1 MPVFC
6 QLQLDRVPR
15 INSKISYRNLAA
27 TNLDALRKDL
37 SNSILCENME
47 SFDLNELVDCYNKTL
62 SSILDQY
69 APLKTKTVTK
79 RPIVPWF
86 NEQVKAAKRQRRKA
100 EKKWRR
106 TNLNSDLADYKV
118 QKNQTTFVMNCARK
132 AFYTDFISQNSTN
145 QRKLFEAAKILF
157 TQRSDLLFPEYEDP
171 DVLANDIGEFFVQKI
186 ERIHAEFDSSALETS
201 HSSVP
206 EFTELMS
213 RYDSFDILNE
223 ENVKDLISKSS
234 KKSCSLDPM
243 PTSLVLKCQDI
254 LLPVITRMINL
265 SLQSGVFCDEW
276 KQALVQ
282 PQLKKSKT
290 ETVFENLRPIS
301 NLTFILHL
309 N

>member
-1 MPVFC
+1 
-6 QLQLDRVPR
+6 
-15 INSKISYRNLAA
+15 
-27 TNLDALRKDL
+27 
-37 SNSILCENME
+37 ME
-47 SFDLNELVDCYNKTL
+47 SFDLNELVNCYNKTL
-62 SSILDQY
+62 NSILDQY

-86 NEQVKAAKRQRRKA
+86 NEHVEAAKRQRRKA

-106 TNLNSDLADYKV
+106 TNLNTDLADYKV

-145 QRKLFEAAKILF
+145 QRKLFQAAKILF
-157 TQRSDLLFPEYEDP
+157 AQRSDLLFPEYGDP

-201 HSSVP
+201 HSSRSVP

-213 RYDSFDILNE
+213 RFDSFDVLNE
-223 ENVKDLISKSS
+223 ESVKDLLSKSS
-234 KKSCSLDPM
+234 KKSCTLDPM
-243 PTSLVLKCQDI
+243 PSSLVLIKCQDI

-276 KQALVQ
+276 KQF
-282 PQLKKSKT
+282 K
-290 ETVFENLRPIS
+290 
-301 NLTFILHL
+301 H
-309 N
+309 